1 MKKNILTPEAERKEL
16 LEIKERLM
24 EIMIRIRENPP
35 ISDLNQNTLQE
46 CLKTIIEIETFLK
59 ESPPDRSSFLKPF

>member
-24 EIMIRIRENPP
+24 EIMIQIRNTAP
-35 ISDLNQNTLQE
+35 ISDLNQNTLKE
-46 CLKTIIEIETFLK
+46 CLKTINEIEKFLK
-59 ESPPDRSSFLKPF
+59 ESLPERSSFLKPF